1 MTEGDDHAVEI
12 LVLGIGN
19 PLWGDEGFGLK
30 ALAAFADAWDVPPG
44 VRLIDGGTQGMYLLP
59 YIQEAHRLLVFD
71 AVDFNLEPGTP
82 VILRDDDVPR
92 LMGARRLSLHQ
103 TTFQD
108 VLAAAVLLGG
118 GPRSLRLI
126 GCQCLTLEDFGGE
139 LTPEIAAQVP
149 AAATKAAECLAEW
162 GFAPSPRCCPA

>member
-1 MTEGDDHAVEI
+1 MTDESETEV

-19 PLWGDEGFGLK
+19 PLWGDEGFGLR
-30 ALAAFADAWDVPPG
+30 ALAAFSEAWVAPPG

-59 YIQEAHRLLVFD
+59 YVQAAQRLLVFD
-71 AVDFNLEPGTP
+71 AVDFSLEPGTP
-82 VILRDDDVPR
+82 VILRDDEVPR

-108 VLAAAVLLGG
+108 VLAAATLLGG

-126 GCQCLTLEDFGGE
+126 GCQCLTLEDFGGG
-139 LTPEIAAQVP
+139 LSPEIAAQVP
-149 AAATKAAECLAEW
+149 VAATKTAECLAEW
-162 GFAPSPRCCPA
+162 GFAPIPR